1 MRSIYT
7 DYETE
12 KYIRKIKEKDP
23 EFNLSSWFKV
33 KISEYGG
40 GNEQSIVELSNKLEE
55 AKIKEAEALAQQE
68 YLRQKISQ
76 LQLLRNNEQVKL
88 EYEKTIGKERIKG
101 KKRNFLMYAPEL
113 FKLTQKELK
122 DYAEK
127 FSLSDYVDITDFLK
141 SEDKLKDKSKE

>member
-113 FKLTQKELK
+113 FNLTQKELK
-122 DYAEK
+122 DYAEQ

>member
-23 EFNLSSWFKV
+23 EFNLSSLFKV

-40 GNEQSIVELSNKLEE
+40 GNEQSIVELSNKVEE